1 MTHFEGEAI
10 DEGSNEPLEHPNRLV
25 HHQVFIQMRVQLLI
39 GPLEHVLKNHDINIR
54 ERKTIFVEAQKHV
67 PTIQSDVY
75 KNPESVQL

>member
-1 MTHFEGEAI
+1 MAHLDREAI
-10 DEGSNEPLEHPNRLV
+10 DERGYEPLEYPNRFV
-25 HHQVFIQMRVQLLI
+25 DHQILIQMRVQLLI